1 MIWVGIAL
9 IGLCIGFLGGLFGK
23 GGSAIATPLLHA
35 IGVPSIIAVAA
46 PLPAAIP
53 STFVAFNVYRK
64 GDYLNYRI
72 LKYSLIF
79 GIPSVAL
86 GSYAT
91 RWISGDILVLATD
104 VIVALLGLRFLLG
117 KNSAPIV
124 DNIINPIWK
133 IVFVTIFVG
142 VTSGLLANS
151 GGFLLAPLYVAVLKL
166 PVKSAFATS
175 LAVACVLAIPGTIVH
190 AALGHIDW
198 MIVLVFGSMSIPF
211 SSLGART
218 AMRIHP
224 HKLEKIFGAV
234 LLVLGITF
242 IFIR

>member
-1 MIWVGIAL
+1 MPWA
-9 IGLCIGFLGGLFGK
+9 
-23 GGSAIATPLLHA
+23 S
-35 IGVPSIIAVAA
+35 
-46 PLPAAIP
+46 
-53 STFVAFNVYRK
+53 
-64 GDYLNYRI
+64 
-72 LKYSLIF
+72 
-79 GIPSVAL
+79 
-86 GSYAT
+86 
-91 RWISGDILVLATD
+91 
-104 VIVALLGLRFLLG
+104 
-117 KNSAPIV
+117 
-124 DNIINPIWK
+124 
-133 IVFVTIFVG
+133 
-142 VTSGLLANS
+142 LLANS

-234 LLVLGITF
+234 LLVLGITC